1 MTKITYIQTLKHPI
15 VARLTLIQ
23 FISYFGT
30 WFSQVAI
37 ASMMVEYGASQMAI
51 AYIFMMVMLPSIV
64 SFSIE
69 NHRKQTF

>member
-1 MTKITYIQTLKHPI
+1 MSNTTYLEVLKHPV

-37 ASMMVEYGASQMAI
+37 ASMMLEYGASELAI
-51 AYIFMMVMLPSIV
+51 AYIFMTLLSIQQ
-64 SFSIE
+64 
-69 NHRKQTF
+69 KWD